1 MITSFLKNSL
11 VTALMIILFGASA
24 AAQQVYQYSVD
35 LTKLKDDKLEV
46 ELIAPA
52 ITQKEIHFY
61 LPKIVPGTYMNSN
74 YGKYVQNLKAFNKA
88 GKALPVEKYGDNGWT
103 IKSAAQVYK
112 VTYTVED
119 TWDATIDNKVYSMCG
134 TSFEAGKNF
143 ILNTPGIFGYFEGM
157 KQLGFNLSF
166 TKPAGFY
173 AATGLVPTLTNSN
186 TDVFTCANADHLYD
200 SPIMYSLPD
209 TATIKVGKTDVLIAV
224 YSPHKMAT
232 AKFVAA
238 HMQTLLLGAKDYLG
252 GKLPVE
258 KYAFIFYFN
267 GEQPKSYATGAWEH
281 SYSSFYSLDEAP
293 EKQAVGGWVSVA
305 AHEFFHIVTP
315 LTICSKEVRQFNFNE
330 TVLSKHL
337 WLYEG
342 STEYFSQNMQ
352 AWSGII
358 TPEKFLENMSQKI
371 NYSREAMN
379 DSLSFTEL
387 SKQSA
392 GKYADQYGN
401 VYMKG
406 ALINNCIDLYLLQL
420 SNAQYGLRQL
430 KHDLGVLYG
439 KDKYFEDDSLFSVIV
454 KLTYPELGTFF
465 KNHVEGGTPIP
476 YETYFAMAGVDYIPS
491 EDYKDFT
498 LGGVMLNDTPDG
510 MVKIGIKDLNE
521 VGRKLGYKEG
531 DIFISLNDSLVN
543 ASNLET
549 RISGLFAN
557 AKEGDV
563 MKVKVKRLNA
573 QGQAEEKL
581 LQGTMAKVE
590 KKRRHVLRFMNNPTA
605 EQLRIR
611 NVWLNGHAAAGAANA
626 ER

>member
-1 MITSFLKNSL
+1 MISSFLKNSL
-11 VTALMIILFGASA
+11 ATGFVIVSFSVSA
-24 AAQQVYQYSVD
+24 IAQQTYQYSVD

-74 YGKYVQNLKAFNKA
+74 YGKYVQNLRAFNKA

-103 IKSAAQVYK
+103 IKNAAQLYK
-112 VTYTVED
+112 VDYTVED

-166 TKPAGFY
+166 IKPAGFY
-173 AATGLVPTLTNSN
+173 AATGLMPASTNST
-186 TDVFTCANADHLYD
+186 TDVFKCANADHLYD
-200 SPIMYSLPD
+200 SPIMYYLPD

-232 AKFVAA
+232 AKFIAD

-267 GEQPKSYATGAWEH
+267 GEQPKAYATGAWEH
-281 SYSSFYSLDEAP
+281 SYSSFYSLTEQP
-293 EKQAVGGWVSVA
+293 EKQAVGSWVSVA

-342 STEYFSQNMQ
+342 STEYFSQHMQ

-371 NYSREAMN
+371 SYSREAMN

-387 SKQSA
+387 SKESA
-392 GKYADQYGN
+392 GKHADQYGN

-406 ALINNCIDLYLLQL
+406 ALISNCIDLYLLQL

-439 KDKYFEDDSLFSVIV
+439 KDKYFEDDSLFSVIE
-454 KLTYPELGTFF
+454 KLTYPELTPFF

-476 YETYFAMAGVDYIPS
+476 YATYFAMAGVDYIPA
-491 EDYKDFT
+491 ETYKDFT
-498 LGGVMLNDTPDG
+498 LGGIMLNDAPGG
-510 MVKIGIKDLNE
+510 MVKVGIKDMNE
-521 VGRKLGYKEG
+521 VGRKMGYKEG
-531 DIFISLNDSLVN
+531 DILISFNDSLVTEQ
-543 ASNLET
+543 NLET
-549 RISGLFAN
+549 RISELFAN

-563 MKVKVKRLNA
+563 MKVKVKRVNE

-581 LQGTMAKVE
+581 LQGTIARVE
-590 KKRRHVLRFMNNPTA
+590 KQRKHVLRFMKNPTT
-605 EQLRIR
+605 EQLHIR
-611 NVWLNGHAAAGAANA
+611 NVWLNGHTAAVIPNA